1 MKKLCFVFSLSLLC
15 ACAGN
20 PPQWWNPSGTYGGQ
34 SPAAS
39 SHTDTAKPSLSVQT
53 TQEEEEPYPMEQSIE
68 PVMESYEELSLSPLA
83 PTVDA
88 ADFAPQAESSSAAA
102 APQTEP
108 APASAPAYEAEPM
121 QEAAEEAYPPEP
133 ENLPADGSLP
143 PPSVLQ

>member
-1 MKKLCFVFSLSLLC
+1 MKKLFFVFSLSFLC

-20 PPQWWNPSGTYGGQ
+20 PPQWWNPSGAYGEAGVRE
-34 SPAAS
+34 AS
-39 SHTDTAKPSLSVQT
+39 SRATPAAKPSLSVQT

-88 ADFAPQAESSSAAA
+88 ADFPTQPEEATAAEA
-102 APQTEP
+102 QTATPVQEP
-108 APASAPAYEAEPM
+108 AEESTPAQTPAVEY
-121 QEAAEEAYPPEP
+121 EP
-133 ENLPADGSLP
+133 EHLPADGSLP